1 MFRILT
7 AAAALLF
14 ATAVAAQAYRWVD
27 KDGKVHYTQTPPPPS
42 QATSIQ
48 KRSAGGSVVESGQQ
62 LPYATQQAAK
72 AHPVTIYTAEVCTDA
87 CRDARALLAQ
97 RGVPFREVAV
107 ADEKSRADLKRVSGG
122 DEVPVLVVGKQVTK
136 GYLADTW
143 HTALDSA
150 GYPRSG
156 PPLAAKAQK
165 PAPEPTAKAEEPS
178 PAPAAA
184 PAPPQAAGRYAPPP
198 LDAQEAKAQAD
209 VAARSAGRYAPPPVA
224 VDPKAPATPVQGPYA
239 PK

>member
-1 MFRILT
+1 MLRILA

-42 QATSIQ
+42 QATNIQ
-48 KRSAGGSVVESGQQ
+48 KRSAGGSVVESGSP

-72 AHPVTIYTAEVCTDA
+72 SHPVTLYTAEVCTDA
-87 CRDARALLAQ
+87 CRDARALLSQ

-107 ADEKSRADLKRVSGG
+107 ADEKSREELKRVAGG
-122 DEVPVLVVGKQVTK
+122 DVVPVLVIGKQVTK
-136 GYLADTW
+136 GYLADAW

-165 PAPEPTAKAEEPS
+165 PASEAAAKSET
-178 PAPAAA
+178 PAPAAPAAAAA
-184 PAPPQAAGRYAPPP
+184 PAQPAGRYAPPP
-198 LDAQEAKAQAD
+198 PDAKEAKEQAD
-209 VAARSAGRYAPPPVA
+209 VAARTAGRYAPPA
-224 VDPKAPATPVQGPYA
+224 AASQAPAAPAQGPYA

>member
-1 MFRILT
+1 MLRILAT
-7 AAAALLF
+7 AAALLF

-48 KRSAGGSVVESGQQ
+48 KRSAGGSVVESGSP

-72 AHPVTIYTAEVCTDA
+72 AHPVTLYTAEVCTDA

-107 ADEKSRADLKRVSGG
+107 ADEKSREELKRIAGG
-122 DEVPVLVVGKQVTK
+122 DVVPVLVIGKQVTK
-136 GYLADTW
+136 GYLADAW

-165 PAPEPTAKAEEPS
+165 AAPEAAAKSEA

-184 PAPPQAAGRYAPPP
+184 AAPAQPGGRYTPPPPNEKEAKEQADVAARAAGRYAPPAA
-198 LDAQEAKAQAD
+198 DA
-209 VAARSAGRYAPPPVA
+209 
-224 VDPKAPATPVQGPYA
+224 KAPATPAQGPYA